1 MGESR
6 ESDREEISMK
16 LNHNF
21 FSKLK
26 NKHFHFERIY
36 CVPIQSVKEKYIFF
50 FLSLYHMWDDEC

>member
-16 LNHNF
+16 LNYNF

-50 FLSLYHMWDDEC
+50 FLSLYHM